1 MAKIYIV
8 TSGEYSDYCIQAV
21 FSTLKK
27 ANEYRQQHGTDFSI
41 EIFDIDEEVKKET
54 KIWRVEMRFDNFKVS
69 ECTAG
74 LWGNG
79 WGSHMKDTFE
89 YRFDWEGI
97 KYIRLYLEADSM
109 DRAIKIASERIAQI
123 KANKDTLYAKAFTQV
138 QDPFF
143 RHKKC
148 YPTVYYKTGEIM
160 KKP

>member
-1 MAKIYIV
+1 
-8 TSGEYSDYCIQAV
+8 
-21 FSTLKK
+21 
-27 ANEYRQQHGTDFSI
+27 
-41 EIFDIDEEVKKET
+41 
-54 KIWRVEMRFDNFKVS
+54 
-69 ECTAG
+69 
-74 LWGNG
+74 
-79 WGSHMKDTFE
+79 
-89 YRFDWEGI
+89 
-97 KYIRLYLEADSM
+97 M